1 MNIGLFF
8 GSFNPIHVGHLII
21 ANHVLNFSKLQ
32 KIWFVVS
39 PHNPLKEKRNLLNQY
54 DRLHLLNLAIQNN
67 NKFKGSDIEFKLKQ
81 PSYTIDTLE
90 YLKEKYPN
98 HDFSLIMGSDNISSI
113 NKWKNYEMILN
124 HYKIIIYQRA
134 GTTESKYHSHKNV
147 IIIDNVP
154 ILDLS
159 ATQIRTLIKENKSI
173 RYLVPDSVYEYINTN
188 KYYTK

>member
-54 DRLHLLNLAIQNN
+54 DRLHLL
-67 NKFKGSDIEFKLKQ
+67 Q

-124 HYKIIIYQRA
+124 HYKIMIYQRA

>member
-1 MNIGLFF
+1 
-8 GSFNPIHVGHLII
+8 
-21 ANHVLNFSKLQ
+21 
-32 KIWFVVS
+32 
-39 PHNPLKEKRNLLNQY
+39 
-54 DRLHLLNLAIQNN
+54 
-67 NKFKGSDIEFKLKQ
+67 
-81 PSYTIDTLE
+81 
-90 YLKEKYPN
+90 LKEKYPN

-124 HYKIIIYQRA
+124 HYKIMIYQRA